1 MKVMIIDNKNEQ
13 VGVNPGKIIVNG
25 ITLEEYLQI
34 VKDAEAKLKAFEVK
48 FQKLHEDYL
57 KQLDTQED
65 KFRTFVKTLRDLWER
80 TR

>member
-1 MKVMIIDNKNEQ
+1 MKIYIEKQGNQ
-13 VGVNPGKIIVNG
+13 VPVEAGKIIVNG

-34 VKDAEAKLKAFEVK
+34 VKDAEAKLKAFEVRY
-48 FQKLHEDYL
+48 QKLHEDYL
-57 KQLDTQED
+57 KQLEVQED